1 MDNNLNPSH
10 PDHEQTHKDEAGRGE
25 PAPVS
30 VEDAGSQA
38 LSDALKS
45 SFTIVKF
52 VMVILIVV
60 FFASG
65 VFTVPSGGSAMI
77 LRLGKPVGMAERR
90 LLGPGLHWA
99 FPYPIDEI
107 VHIPGGQLHSVRS
120 TVGWYATTPEL
131 EANNQEPEPGPSLNP
146 AIDGFTLSADGNIF
160 HVRSTLRY
168 RITDPIRYAFNFAS
182 GTNADL
188 FAGASNLVQNAL
200 NNALFHTS
208 AHYTVD
214 KALVDRD
221 GFKEKVWARVNE
233 LVGEQNLGITVES
246 ADLELKAPRQVKA
259 VFDQV
264 TEAQQN
270 AVNARDTA
278 RGYANE
284 VKSKAEGE
292 AAALISGGIV
302 ASNQTVQAVQSE
314 TTYLAGL
321 LPSYR
326 RNPEFYLERMQTEAM
341 QRALTNVQEKYI
353 ALQPASGGS
362 LQFRLQL
369 SREPQKPTPKQA
381 EKSDE
386 APITRDLRRR

>member
-1 MDNNLNPSH
+1 MDKTPDPSH
-10 PDHEQTHKDEAGRGE
+10 PEHAAPGGGE
-25 PAPVS
+25 PFSDS
-30 VEDAGSQA
+30 VQDAGSQA
-38 LSDALKS
+38 LSEALRS

-65 VFTVPSGGSAMI
+65 VFTVPSGGSALI
-77 LRLGKPVGMAERR
+77 LRLGKPVGVAERR

-107 VHIPGGQLHSVRS
+107 VHIPGGQLHTVRS
-120 TVGWYATTPEL
+120 SVGWYATTPEL
-131 EANNQEPEPGPSLNP
+131 EANNQEPEAGLSLNP
-146 AIDGFTLSADGNIF
+146 ATEGFTLTADGNII

-168 RITDPIRYAFNFAS
+168 RITDPIRYAFNFAN
-182 GTNADL
+182 GTNANL

-214 KALVDRD
+214 KALVDRT
-221 GFKEKVWARVNE
+221 GFKEKVLTRVDQ
-233 LVGEQNLGITVES
+233 LVTDQNLGITVES

-278 RGYANE
+278 RGYAKE
-284 VKSKAEGE
+284 ITSKAEGE

-302 ASNQTVQAVQSE
+302 ASNQTVQAVFAE
-314 TTYLAGL
+314 TTYLTGQ

-326 RNPEFYLERMQTEAM
+326 RNPEFYLQRMQTESIH
-341 QRALTNVQEKYI
+341 RALTNAQEKYI
-353 ALQPASGGS
+353 SLEPSSGRARE
-362 LQFRLQL
+362 FRLQL
-369 SREPQKPTPKQA
+369 SREPQKPTAKQA

-386 APITRDLRRR
+386 APITRDTRRR